1 MQRFLIEI
9 PHEADPLAC
18 TIAVQTL
25 MKTGSHFLTNADFG
39 CRDDEHKGW
48 LILEA
53 ESKEEARLVVP
64 PLFRARAKITGLNR
78 FTLEELDELYLKHG
92 GKPGAL

>member
-18 TIAVQTL
+18 TIAVRTL
-25 MKTGSHFLTNADFG
+25 METGSHLLTNADFG
-39 CRDDEHKGW
+39 CYDGDHRGW
-48 LILEA
+48 FIMEA

-64 PLFRARAKITGLNR
+64 PPYRAKTKITGLNR
-78 FTLEELDELYLKHG
+78 FTMEELDALYEKHG
-92 GKPGAL
+92 GKPGTR